1 MPRGTVVA
9 VDRVRPFSPTGAEG
23 IYVSKMLIDEEN
35 SGSERLQVNH
45 GVVKAGKSLPGA
57 AHPAPYDEVY
67 YVLSGEAALRMD
79 GQDYDLTKNMVVYIP
94 AGTHHAL
101 TNKSDTED
109 FVIITLWPGTPVP
122 GANEVYD
129 QRREAWGASYLEI

>member
-1 MPRGTVVA
+1 MPRGTVVT
-9 VDRVRPFSPTGAEG
+9 VDRVKPFSPPGAEDV
-23 IYVSKMLIDEEN
+23 YVSRMLIDQEN

-67 YVLSGEAALRMD
+67 YVLSGEATLRMD
-79 GQDYDLTKNMVVYIP
+79 GQDYDLARDMVVYIP

-109 FVIITLWPGTPVP
+109 FVIITLWPGTPAP

-129 QRREAWGASYLEI
+129 LRREAWGASYREV